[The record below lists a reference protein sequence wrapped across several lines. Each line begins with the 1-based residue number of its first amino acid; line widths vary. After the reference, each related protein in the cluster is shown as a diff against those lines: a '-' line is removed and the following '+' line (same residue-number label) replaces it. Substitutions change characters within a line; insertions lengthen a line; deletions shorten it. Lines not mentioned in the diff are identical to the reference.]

1 MPRPNQILLTCRP
14 FVVLCVVA
22 KPLHTNGGAIFKIL
36 PSSADIGG
44 SVIMLTSFSS
54 IPQDTHLTQN
64 SKSVQ

>member
-1 MPRPNQILLTCRP
+1 MPRPNRILLTCRP

-22 KPLHTNGGAIFKIL
+22 KPLHTNGVRFSRSCRL
-36 PSSADIGG
+36 LHIGG

>member
-36 PSSADIGG
+36 PSSAYRWFGYHVD
-44 SVIMLTSFSS
+44 
-54 IPQDTHLTQN
+54 
-64 SKSVQ
+64 